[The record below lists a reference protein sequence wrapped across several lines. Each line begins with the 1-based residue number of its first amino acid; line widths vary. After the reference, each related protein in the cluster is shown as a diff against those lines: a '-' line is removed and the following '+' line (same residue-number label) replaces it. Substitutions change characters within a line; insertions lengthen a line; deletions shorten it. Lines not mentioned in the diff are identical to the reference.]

1 MLTISL
7 TINQAKALLFDG
19 ALNLHMNSAREKEF
33 GVGLD
38 KARKKDFV
46 LNKHED
52 NNDQILTFGKDGESS
67 QR

>member
-1 MLTISL
+1 
-7 TINQAKALLFDG
+7 
-19 ALNLHMNSAREKEF
+19 MNSAREKEF

-52 NNDQILTFGKDGESS
+52 NNDQILTSRKDGESS